1 MNNILENFVSFKEYN
16 IKSMKKLTSLAM
28 YTVILLLIIY
38 ILILENYIWVLEES
52 LDNDNNILIFNTLDL
67 VINSDINNINK
78 NNNKFLFP
86 KYLNLFNII
95 SDNSS
100 INNNMVYCKSYFT
113 TNNLNYYQNK
123 YISYNDLTSIDK
135 LNINMPMLN
144 NIKITPELE
153 LLENAFYTLE
163 QNAIVYA
170 RVLEDIRIILN
181 I

>member
-1 MNNILENFVSFKEYN
+1 
-16 IKSMKKLTSLAM
+16 
-28 YTVILLLIIY
+28 
-38 ILILENYIWVLEES
+38 
-52 LDNDNNILIFNTLDL
+52 
-67 VINSDINNINK
+67 
-78 NNNKFLFP
+78 
-86 KYLNLFNII
+86 
-95 SDNSS
+95 
-100 INNNMVYCKSYFT
+100 MVYCKSYFT